1 MNVLVVNFELC
12 QQRCRPPSWWK
23 WVIWCLRMDDIAEGE
38 GGRFCARGEGV
49 WVKKLTPLDQ
59 IVLLSRGQ
67 PRASHCGW
75 AVAGGR
81 RKNLQ
86 TVIHSKTDWVTRTT
100 WVTWANRETWVS
112 SVTRLTNDQDDQGDW
127 GNQGLHADR
136 GDQCGRD
143 FWIVIP

>member
-1 MNVLVVNFELC
+1 M
-12 QQRCRPPSWWK
+12 
-23 WVIWCLRMDDIAEGE
+23 
-38 GGRFCARGEGV
+38 
-49 WVKKLTPLDQ
+49 KKLTPLDQ

-100 WVTWANRETWVS
+100 WVTWANRNTWVS
-112 SVTRLTNDQDDQGDW
+112 SVTRLKNDQDDQGDW
-127 GNQGLHADR
+127 GDQGLDADR

-143 FWIVIP
+143 F